1 MKKENKQIVKAK
13 TQVIDPGRQEK
24 LDLEVWTKQFNA
36 EPDRDA
42 VKVNRMANNSAYL
55 PISHIENLLDKY
67 FFGLWSTDEFKWE
80 NIANEL
86 VGSITLRVRH
96 PLTGEVITRTGVGG
110 VQIRVNKETGKKV
123 TNALVADVPHLKAE
137 CIKNAAK
144 SIGKVFG
151 RDLGRKS
158 EDVDSFETLLEKKEK
173 IKNQDSQLFEDEVM
187 SGEIIEETNI
197 FEE

>member
-1 MKKENKQIVKAK
+1 MSKNNKLEKVK
-13 TQVIDPGRQEK
+13 QMEIDPRKQEK
-24 LDLEVWTKQFNA
+24 LNLEVWTKQFNA
-36 EPDRDA
+36 DPDVNA
-42 VKVNRMANNSAYL
+42 VKINRMANNSAYL

-67 FFGLWSTDEFKWE
+67 FFGLWSTSDFTYQ

-86 VGSITLRVRH
+86 VGSIELRVRH

-151 RDLGRKS
+151 RDLSRKN
-158 EDVDSFETLLEKKEK
+158 EDVDAFETLLEKKEQTK
-173 IKNQDSQLFEDEVM
+173 KQDNELFDDEVIVEEEAVQ
-187 SGEIIEETNI
+187 GEI
-197 FEE
+197 FE